1 MDLCLSEKGSIDYC
15 SFQEVDGKGKWGV
28 RGNSSWTWLSGS
40 TNCLKN
46 FCSGISKLVLSPKG
60 KVEFKYFHSLILW
73 SVTCVQL
80 PHANSCSSFE
90 WRIFYRWLFVWS
102 TNPCTTVVRNLSSV
116 SSGPR
121 TSVSSETKA
130 RAPIAA
136 VPEKKRCPE
145 RMGLLL
151 REKWAV
157 PHMGSLKAGA
167 LAILFQ
173 TGKREV
179 GCGQLVRS
187 VRGCAMIETS
197 VSARC

>member
-1 MDLCLSEKGSIDYC
+1 MGKVNEEWEATPPELGCLVLLTALRI
-15 SFQEVDGKGKWGV
+15 FVQESPSWCWVQKV
-28 RGNSSWTWLSGS
+28 RWNSSIFT
-40 TNCLKN
+40 
-46 FCSGISKLVLSPKG
+46 
-60 KVEFKYFHSLILW
+60 LW